1 MVKIIGSAKIDDYR
15 KVVLEEGV
23 MKSLN
28 VKPGDSVLFFKK
40 EHDSTLSVYKAEG
53 AKVTSECDSPA
64 VRHMNEQPKKIRM
77 FAFGIAGALVLMMF
91 AMLMNLNHLDTVAL
105 GVFVIFWIL
114 GFFGIVILI
123 KSLDK
128 IDAPYETQTLV
139 TVGGPYT
146 KNRLTGL
153 SKLNDDGY
161 AVSGELYVN
170 CLFGANPRSVD
181 VEMEYASGNKEVILT
196 KCVKS
201 VPGYSVYRMRFRD
214 EGLEEGTLT
223 VMCTFGY
230 IGKTIVVTSE
240 FNVKVTEGKN
250 SNTIS
255 ITEGPVNA
263 EMMFDEN
270 LNNTEFDDALFD
282 PTEDDDTL

>member
-153 SKLNDDGY
+153 SRMTSDGY
-161 AVSGELYVN
+161 VISGDLYIN
-170 CLFGANPRSVD
+170 SLFGANPSSVE
-181 VEMEYASGNKEVILT
+181 VEINLEGAAPFKAIIEST
-196 KCVKS
+196 KA
-201 VPGYSVYRMRFRD
+201 VPGYSMYKIRFK
-214 EGLEEGTLT
+214 ESEAKPGNFVVKTTYSYMGKSIVAESTFLMNIAGSEIKVIEQGVEAKLE
-223 VMCTFGY
+223 
-230 IGKTIVVTSE
+230 
-240 FNVKVTEGKN
+240 
-250 SNTIS
+250 
-255 ITEGPVNA
+255 
-263 EMMFDEN
+263 FDETFN
-270 LNNTEFDDALFD
+270 STEFDDILYNPSD
-282 PTEDDDTL
+282 E